1 MNWKK
6 WTITVFITFFLALN
20 FFLTFKKDNKI
31 TKVNYI
37 DEWTAV
43 KEQNLVQAK
52 KKTGVITPSEEQF
65 VYFDDKNGQFQ
76 EFLVKKGEKV
86 QEGTPL
92 FKYSS
97 TDIESSKAKLEVEIT
112 RLESELG
119 IIEENIAQLESL
131 KTDLSIG
138 LENEEEVA
146 SNDRMLIEAEIY
158 DKELQM
164 GRIESEIEK
173 YKTLIDSKGKSLDNL
188 VVKSNIS
195 GVIIEI
201 SHHLKNPL
209 ITISSDQQQVE
220 GILEEDEVLKIK
232 EGMKVDVT
240 SPALKKKI
248 ESTITEISSNPI
260 NQPKVNKKSQ
270 YGFSVPLKEG
280 TEEEIVNGTHVN
292 LNIIKKEVNN
302 VLTVPRISIKKIVAK
317 SYIYVLQQD
326 GTIEKRTIQKGIHVN
341 QVQELKAGVEKGE
354 LIVFQ
359 PSTLKNNVPFF
370 TPINTKQIETEL
382 IGKMGEKEIIR
393 YIGRGFLTN

>member
-1 MNWKK
+1 M
-6 WTITVFITFFLALN
+6 
-20 FFLTFKKDNKI
+20 
-31 TKVNYI
+31 
-37 DEWTAV
+37 
-43 KEQNLVQAK
+43 
-52 KKTGVITPSEEQF
+52 
-65 VYFDDKNGQFQ
+65 
-76 EFLVKKGEKV
+76 KKGEKV

-146 SNDRMLIEAEIY
+146 SNERMLIEAEIY

-173 YKTLIDSKGKSLDNL
+173 YKTLIDSNGKSLDNL

-195 GVIIEI
+195 GVIKEI

-292 LNIIKKEVNN
+292 LNIIKKEANN
-302 VLTVPRISIKKIVAK
+302 VLTVPRISIKKIETK

-326 GTIEKRTIQKGIHVN
+326 GTIEKRTIQTGIHVN
-341 QVQELKAGVEKGE
+341 QVQELKAGVDKGK